1 MKTIKIVV
9 PEGCGERNDRH
20 FGTIEVEDLVYVWLT
35 NLTEKIPMSEFRF
48 VPVHYDQ
55 DNMTA
60 YLTPEPIKGTTK
72 HTISV
77 NLCQHYF
84 QPVLCNKVEQV
95 GKGLRTETQECVGAI
110 CTKCGK
116 FKKENPSE

>member
-1 MKTIKIVV
+1 MKTIKIVI
-9 PEGCGERNDRH
+9 PESCGERRDRH
-20 FGTIEVEDLVYVWLT
+20 FGTIEVEDSVYVWLT

-72 HTISV
+72 QTYPI
-77 NLCQHYF
+77 CQHNF
-84 QPVLCNKVEQV
+84 QSVLCNKVERM
-95 GKGLRTETQECVGAI
+95 GKYVTEEQECVGAI
-110 CTKCGK
+110 CTKCGE
-116 FKKENPSE
+116 FVIRGTWR